1 MVSVLELSSNSLAR
15 LRRRLLEFLLHSS
28 QKLIVRP
35 IVKYTALSFFA
46 DRFFRSISRMRKAE
60 LFNDDGCWLLNP
72 LTESNL
78 QLFALVS
85 IWISSKLHD
94 SRPLSVKSLKSLG
107 DVLITDQCFTTRDF
121 AEAERV
127 FMEVQSSDVD

>member
-15 LRRRLLEFLLHSS
+15 LRRRLLEFLLH
-28 QKLIVRP
+28 P
-35 IVKYTALSFFA
+35 P
-46 DRFFRSISRMRKAE
+46 RKAE
-60 LFNDDGCWLLNP
+60 LFNDDECWLLNP